1 MEMEQ
6 IKTLTD
12 EQIDEWPESK
22 IRELFKNLQEI
33 AVGAIKIINDA
44 TEVTEIKDKMI
55 DMMAEQ
61 LAGCCILDYESSNN
75 DVIILGSK
83 EEALDYYYEQ
93 ADIAIREKG
102 EEND

>member
-1 MEMEQ
+1 MKIQQ

-12 EQIDEWPESK
+12 EEIDEWPEGM
-22 IRELFKNLQEI
+22 IRELFRDIQKITVE
-33 AVGAIKIINDA
+33 AIKNINDA
-44 TEVTEIKDKMI
+44 TEFEKIRDKMI

-61 LAGCCILDYESSNN
+61 LAGCCIIDYESSNN

>member
-1 MEMEQ
+1 MKIQQ

-12 EQIDEWPESK
+12 EEIDEWPEGM
-22 IRELFKNLQEI
+22 IRELFRDIQKITVE
-33 AVGAIKIINDA
+33 AINNINDA
-44 TEVTEIKDKMI
+44 TEVKEIKDKMI

-61 LAGCCILDYESSNN
+61 LAGCCIIDYESSNN

-83 EEALDYYYEQ
+83 EEVLDYYYEQ

>member
-1 MEMEQ
+1 MEIPQ

-12 EQIDEWPESK
+12 EEIDEWPEGM
-22 IRELFKNLQEI
+22 IRELFRDIQKITVE
-33 AVGAIKIINDA
+33 AIKNINDA
-44 TEVTEIKDKMI
+44 TEFAKIREKMI

-61 LAGCCILDYESSNN
+61 LAGCCIIDYESSNN